1 MEMCPNLALPSVKQ
15 TYGFMNESRLSRHC
29 QLQMSFPDSTMDSVP
44 VEVHEALKTA
54 MEKLQVSKGSPV
66 LSAPLPHLARF
77 APSATLEA
85 HTRCRGIS
93 SRCSMIINYFL
104 KSSFP
109 HDFSHHKRASP
120 YPAQRL

>member
-15 TYGFMNESRLSRHC
+15 TYGFVNESRLSRHC

-77 APSATLEA
+77 APSARLLK
-85 HTRCRGIS
+85 HTHVAGE
-93 SRCSMIINYFL
+93 
-104 KSSFP
+104 
-109 HDFSHHKRASP
+109 
-120 YPAQRL
+120 